1 MMSSTA
7 MMARIEELELTLG
20 VGPCVTACQEGVPI
34 AEPDYTKS
42 DPARWLGF
50 GAAALDAGA
59 RGSFAFPLVADG
71 TIGSLNV
78 ARVDPGPLTALQHS
92 DGIGLAHLMVQL
104 VKMQLDG
111 GGLETVMDDSWS
123 TKRSCTRPWEW
134 SVPNRGC
141 ASVGRRG
148 DDQHP
153 PVQIT
158 AGRTTPVGTAPSGSH
173 QPDPDRAGEGGLVR
187 AMAHGHGR
195 GLRPVAALR
204 ASDQPTT
211 ERCRRRHH
219 DRATAS
225 GRALHRRLNLGR
237 RCRGGA

>member
-1 MMSSTA
+1 MSTDRLAVLVRLLASNGILRRPMPAAMRDTSVTLFGTPHCGVIVMDTNGNPAAMMSSTA

-59 RGSFAFPLVADG
+59 RGGFAFPLVADG

-111 GGLETVMDDSWS
+111 GGLETVMDELMEYQAVVHQATGMVGAQLD
-123 TKRSCTRPWEW
+123 
-134 SVPNRGC
+134 VPML
-141 ASVGRRG
+141 VG
-148 DDQHP
+148 
-153 PVQIT
+153 
-158 AGRTTPVGTAPSGSH
+158 
-173 QPDPDRAGEGGLVR
+173 L
-187 AMAHGHGR
+187 AM
-195 GLRPVAALR
+195 LR
-204 ASDQPTT
+204 ARAFAENRPLT
-211 ERCRRRHH
+211 EVAG
-219 DRATAS
+219 DVVQ
-225 GRALHRRLNLGR
+225 RRLR
-237 RCRGGA
+237 FDSST